1 MLRRQTLTAQ
11 LVEHLLNMIKSGQV
25 KPGEKLPSEQELM
38 AQLGVSRTCVREAV
52 KSLESLR
59 LIEARPGTGTV
70 VLDPSPTSLLLAER
84 FWDHGEERRTDY
96 LLEFRQIIEIGV
108 ASLAA
113 QRADESNIAA
123 LQDALDRFRS
133 ELKTGRV
140 SAHTDLAF
148 HAALAAASKNP
159 MVVSVWEAIAERL
172 TGVVAA
178 VNESSYCAYAA
189 AETERE
195 HEELLQAIKRRDPEA
210 AADIMRAHLH
220 NAEVICRVAVPDQLN
235 DVVSEPTVPLIER

>member
-11 LVEHLLNMIKSGQV
+11 LVEYLLNMIKSGQV

-38 AQLGVSRTCVREAV
+38 SQMGVSRTCVREAV

-70 VLDPSPTSLLLAER
+70 VLDPSPTSMFMAES
-84 FWDHGEERRTDY
+84 FWGQGGERSNDY

-113 QRADESNIAA
+113 QRADNSNIAA
-123 LQDALDRFRS
+123 LEEALDRFRS
-133 ELKTGRV
+133 ELKIGQV

-159 MVVSVWEAIAERL
+159 MVINAWEMIAERL

-178 VNESSYCAYAA
+178 VNDSPYCSYAA

-195 HEELLQAIKRRDPEA
+195 HEQLLQAIKRRDPEA
-210 AADIMRAHLH
+210 AAEIMRAHLH
-220 NAEVICRVAVPDQLN
+220 NAEVICRVAAPDKLGVDLSVAN
-235 DVVSEPTVPLIER
+235 GTSSDK